1 MAREAAQK
9 APKPSIVELVRGII
23 SDARELVFAQYEY
36 RKYQTLQQAAKAKS
50 LAIWLGSGV
59 VLAALGGLL
68 IILMVVHLLD
78 ALTEIPLWGCYGI
91 VGVVLLAIGGILFYS
106 AKRRV

>member
-59 VLAALGGLL
+59 VLAAVGGLL

-106 AKRRV
+106 AKRRL

>member
-59 VLAALGGLL
+59 VLAAVGGLL

>member
-1 MAREAAQK
+1 
-9 APKPSIVELVRGII
+9 
-23 SDARELVFAQYEY
+23 
-36 RKYQTLQQAAKAKS
+36 
-50 LAIWLGSGV
+50 
-59 VLAALGGLL
+59 
-68 IILMVVHLLD
+68 LMVVHLLD